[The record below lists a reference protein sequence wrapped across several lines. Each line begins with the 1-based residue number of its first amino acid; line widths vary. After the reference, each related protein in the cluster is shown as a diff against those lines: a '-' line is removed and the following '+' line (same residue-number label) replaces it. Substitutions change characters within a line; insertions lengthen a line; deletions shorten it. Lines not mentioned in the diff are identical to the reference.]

1 MHLRK
6 TLLTG
11 VALVAA
17 SLLALSPT
25 ASAGPTSSINYVHV
39 DGATSGAQP
48 ISGAYEG
55 GTAYLAGLTY
65 GCSGGTISGT
75 IDAGATAGGVVN
87 VDYSTLNLTC
97 DGALGIDPVI
107 TLNSTTCATGTFED
121 SDATDGLSD
130 VISGSVTLAPNCGQI
145 RQATCTANVQGTVDA
160 AYDET
165 TQDLVLAGSGFSLSN
180 QSAPCLGFMT
190 GGVGLNDITFDVD
203 DVIDFRTNP

>member
-6 TLLTG
+6 TLVAG
-11 VALVAA
+11 GALVGA
-17 SLLALSPT
+17 SLLALSST
-25 ASAGPTSSINYVHV
+25 ANAGPASSINYVHV

-55 GTAYLAGLTY
+55 GTANVAGLTF
-65 GCSGGTISGT
+65 GCSGGNVSGT
-75 IDAGATAGGVVN
+75 IDAGATAGGVVT
-87 VDYSTLNLTC
+87 VDYSALNLTC

-130 VISGSVTLAPNCGQI
+130 VISGTVTLARNCGQL
-145 RQATCTANVQGTVDA
+145 RQATCTANVDGTIGVT
-160 AYDET
+160 YDET
-165 TQDLVLAGSGFSLSN
+165 TQDLILDGSGFTLSN
-180 QSAPCLGFMT
+180 QNAACLGFMS
-190 GGVGLNDITFDVD
+190 GGVTLNDITFDVD